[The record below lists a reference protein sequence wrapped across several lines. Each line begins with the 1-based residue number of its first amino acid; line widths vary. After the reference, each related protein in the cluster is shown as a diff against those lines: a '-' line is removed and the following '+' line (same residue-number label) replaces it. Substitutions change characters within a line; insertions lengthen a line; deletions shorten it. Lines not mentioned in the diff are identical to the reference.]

1 MLKKLHTSKVLSA
14 IVIVAAI
21 LVVYGWIF
29 NVNIFKSVLPGIIN
43 IKFNTAVGFLLLGTA
58 VWLLEEKAEPRY
70 VQWAKG
76 IALFMF
82 VFGLLSASQT
92 IFDFNAGIDELIWKD
107 DPNPVETKY
116 AGRPSVHTSLSFAII
131 SLVILFIQSKRML
144 WFCVIS
150 LIGVIIVSALVFL
163 NQLFGSSFLQAIP
176 WLAKTALL
184 TAILFLLL
192 STSLLKSRHLA
203 NFKLTFEQKVGVYF
217 AVSLLLLI
225 FIFFAISDNN
235 KQRADS
241 EITIRHTYDTQLMS
255 ERISKMTAEMQSSI
269 RGFFVTKDQY
279 YVAAFD
285 SLTIAIV
292 REIKHFK
299 KLTLDNGEQQER
311 VDSLSRMVETY
322 IHSRREMIALQK
334 KGQLT
339 PDRLTVAANEGLYL
353 GSKLRSL
360 IGDMQQHE
368 NALLEIREE
377 RNNKTITNSNR
388 IIVIFQGLTLLLIVT
403 TFLIIYRKNQ
413 ERNSAEAQLKASES
427 ELRKSMENLAFAL
440 ESAGIGSWT
449 IDLVTGD
456 IKRSAL
462 HDKIMGYDTPV
473 KDWSFDLFFEK
484 HVVAEDHEKVQ
495 KAWEVASGGE
505 RNLEFDCRIMRADGT
520 LGWIWCKSR
529 IFYNESGKP
538 SFLMGFVGDET
549 AAKSAEQE
557 IKILNATLEKRVEEK
572 TREVLEKET
581 HYKGLLENMQE
592 GIQIISFDW
601 RYLFLN
607 KVVIR
612 QSKFSEAELLGR
624 RMMDVYPGFEKA
636 PLFVELQNCMQS
648 RISKTIVNEFE
659 FPDGSKGWFELSVQ
673 PVPEGILILSID
685 ITDQK
690 RLEKE
695 LVDRQI
701 EQQKLTTQLTIEA
714 QEKERNELAK
724 ELHDNINQILATAKI
739 YLARAKKHE
748 AIPHHL
754 VQQGFECVNLAVDE
768 IRTLSHTLV
777 TPTLGDTGLI
787 DALQSLSRQ
796 FANAHGQEITLINHL
811 DSAVAIDEQKELMLY
826 RIAQEQIS
834 NINKHAKATVVT
846 IVLASTPTQLQ
857 MTITDN
863 GVGFDTKEKAKG
875 IGLRNMQSRVQF
887 YAGEMRIIS
896 APGEGCKLEITVP
909 L

>member
-484 HVVAEDHEKVQ
+484 HVVAEDHEKVH

-505 RNLEFDCRIMRADGT
+505 RNLEFDCRITRADGT

-529 IFYNESGKP
+529 IFYNEAGKP

-557 IKILNATLEKRVEEK
+557 IKMLNATLEKRVEEK

-811 DSAVAIDEQKELMLY
+811 DPAVAIDEQKELMLY

>member
-1 MLKKLHTSKVLSA
+1 
-14 IVIVAAI
+14 
-21 LVVYGWIF
+21 
-29 NVNIFKSVLPGIIN
+29 
-43 IKFNTAVGFLLLGTA
+43 
-58 VWLLEEKAEPRY
+58 
-70 VQWAKG
+70 
-76 IALFMF
+76 
-82 VFGLLSASQT
+82 
-92 IFDFNAGIDELIWKD
+92 
-107 DPNPVETKY
+107 
-116 AGRPSVHTSLSFAII
+116 
-131 SLVILFIQSKRML
+131 
-144 WFCVIS
+144 
-150 LIGVIIVSALVFL
+150 
-163 NQLFGSSFLQAIP
+163 
-176 WLAKTALL
+176 
-184 TAILFLLL
+184 
-192 STSLLKSRHLA
+192 
-203 NFKLTFEQKVGVYF
+203 
-217 AVSLLLLI
+217 
-225 FIFFAISDNN
+225 
-235 KQRADS
+235 
-241 EITIRHTYDTQLMS
+241 
-255 ERISKMTAEMQSSI
+255 
-269 RGFFVTKDQY
+269 
-279 YVAAFD
+279 
-285 SLTIAIV
+285 
-292 REIKHFK
+292 
-299 KLTLDNGEQQER
+299 
-311 VDSLSRMVETY
+311 
-322 IHSRREMIALQK
+322 
-334 KGQLT
+334 
-339 PDRLTVAANEGLYL
+339 
-353 GSKLRSL
+353 
-360 IGDMQQHE
+360 
-368 NALLEIREE
+368 
-377 RNNKTITNSNR
+377 
-388 IIVIFQGLTLLLIVT
+388 
-403 TFLIIYRKNQ
+403 
-413 ERNSAEAQLKASES
+413 
-427 ELRKSMENLAFAL
+427 
-440 ESAGIGSWT
+440 
-449 IDLVTGD
+449 
-456 IKRSAL
+456 
-462 HDKIMGYDTPV
+462 
-473 KDWSFDLFFEK
+473 
-484 HVVAEDHEKVQ
+484 
-495 KAWEVASGGE
+495 
-505 RNLEFDCRIMRADGT
+505 
-520 LGWIWCKSR
+520 
-529 IFYNESGKP
+529 
-538 SFLMGFVGDET
+538 
-549 AAKSAEQE
+549 
-557 IKILNATLEKRVEEK
+557 
-572 TREVLEKET
+572 VLEKET

-787 DALQSLSRQ
+787 DALQGLSRQ

-811 DSAVAIDEQKELMLY
+811 DPAVAIDEQKELMLY

>member
-14 IVIVAAI
+14 VVIVAAM

-58 VWLLEEKAEPRY
+58 VWLLEEKAEPRFL
-70 VQWAKG
+70 QWAKG
-76 IALFMF
+76 IALFMI

-116 AGRPSVHTSLSFAII
+116 AGRPSVHTSLSFVII
-131 SLVILFIQSKRML
+131 SFVILFIQSKRML

-176 WLAKTALL
+176 WLAKTALH

-241 EITIRHTYDTQLMS
+241 DITIRHTYDTQLMS

-285 SLTIAIV
+285 SLSIAIV

-388 IIVIFQGLTLLLIVT
+388 IISIFQVLTLLLIVT

-449 IDLVTGD
+449 IDLITGD

-473 KDWSFDLFFEK
+473 KDWSFDLFLEK
-484 HVVAEDHEKVQ
+484 HVLAEDHDRVQ

-505 RNLEFDCRIMRADGT
+505 RNLEFDCCITKADGT

-529 IFYNESGKP
+529 IFYNDAGKA

-549 AAKSAEQE
+549 AAKSAGQK

-581 HYKGLLENMQE
+581 HYEGLLQNMQE

-607 KVVIR
+607 KVVIQ

-636 PLFVELQNCMQS
+636 PLFVELQKCMQS

-659 FPDGSKGWFELSVQ
+659 FPDGNKGWFELSIQ
-673 PVPEGILILSID
+673 PVPEGILILSTD
-685 ITDQK
+685 VSDQK

-695 LVDRQI
+695 LV
-701 EQQKLTTQLTIEA
+701 EQQIQQQKIITQLTIDAE
-714 QEKERNELAK
+714 EKERNELAR

-739 YLARAKKHE
+739 YLARAKKQE
-748 AIPHHL
+748 VIPQHL
-754 VQQGFECVNLAVDE
+754 VQQGFECVNMAVEE

-777 TPTLGDTGLI
+777 TPSLGDTGLI
-787 DALQSLSRQ
+787 DALQGLSRQ

-811 DSAVAIDEQKELMLY
+811 DPTVALDEQKELMLY

-834 NINKHAKATVVT
+834 NINKHAQASNVT
-846 IVLASTPTQLQ
+846 ITLASTAAQLE
-857 MTITDN
+857 MTIADN
-863 GVGFDTKEKAKG
+863 GVGFDTTTKAKG
-875 IGLRNMQSRVQF
+875 IGLRNMQNRLQF
-887 YAGEMRIIS
+887 YSGEMHILS
-896 APGEGCKLEITVP
+896 APGEGCRLEISVP